1 MSTSTIENEGY
12 RIEEFSIEQVRLIK
26 EALMAQIVKLGSQH
40 NNAGITNKNRKELK
54 DKKMKTFEIYQRI

>member
-26 EALMAQIVKLGSQH
+26 EALMAQIVKLGSQ
-40 NNAGITNKNRKELK
+40 NENV
-54 DKKMKTFEIYQRI
+54 